1 MVAEAK
7 MPGGGGSGAENN
19 TPGFGHRPDQ
29 VLREKLENVTSCKVR
44 RKFLAEQQIL
54 WGVGL
59 WDTSITMLNLDGA
72 PLPLQAVVGIGIAL
86 SLGELGSIISSVSGG
101 GAGTTSPAEIQNNPG
116 QKDTPMMARAHPE
129 TEDGSGTAT
138 LGKKRKVSIR
148 EGDGNEG
155 GGIEVEMSNK
165 KPKVL
170 IDGERLLEEFTCP
183 ISLGLPIDPV
193 IAEDGR

>member
-1 MVAEAK
+1 
-7 MPGGGGSGAENN
+7 
-19 TPGFGHRPDQ
+19 
-29 VLREKLENVTSCKVR
+29 
-44 RKFLAEQQIL
+44 
-54 WGVGL
+54 
-59 WDTSITMLNLDGA
+59 MLSLDGA

-101 GAGTTSPAEIQNNPG
+101 GTGTTPPAEIQNNPG

-129 TEDGSGTAT
+129 TEDSSGTT
-138 LGKKRKVSIR
+138 PVGGKRKISIG
-148 EGDGNEG
+148 EGDGNDD
-155 GGIEVEMSNK
+155 GGIEAETSNK

>member
-1 MVAEAK
+1 
-7 MPGGGGSGAENN
+7 
-19 TPGFGHRPDQ
+19 
-29 VLREKLENVTSCKVR
+29 
-44 RKFLAEQQIL
+44 
-54 WGVGL
+54 
-59 WDTSITMLNLDGA
+59 MLNLDGA

-116 QKDTPMMARAHPE
+116 QKDTPMLARAHLE
-129 TEDGSGTAT
+129 TGDSSGTAV
-138 LGKKRKVSIR
+138 GKKRKISTE
-148 EGDGNEG
+148 EGDVNEDD
-155 GGIEVEMSNK
+155 GIEVETSNK
-165 KPKVL
+165 KPKVF